1 MAKLLVDY
9 NEEGAVTILSD
20 SETETAPVA
29 EETVQGSTTQIAPEI
44 EQADDV
50 DMKPDD
56 TLEDSEEDD
65 EEEEGDSENV

>member
-9 NEEGAVTILSD
+9 NEEGTVTVLSD
-20 SETETAPVA
+20 SETEIADSIDT
-29 EETVQGSTTQIAPEI
+29 TVQGSATQLAPEI

-56 TLEDSEEDD
+56 TLEDSEED
-65 EEEEGDSENV
+65 EEEGDSENV

>member
-9 NEEGAVTILSD
+9 NEEGAVTVLSD
-20 SETETAPVA
+20 SEKEITESIDT
-29 EETVQGSTTQIAPEI
+29 TVQESATQLAPEI

-56 TLEDSEEDD
+56 TLEDSEDD